1 MPSLKDLKNRIK
13 SVKNTQKITKAMKM
27 VAAAKLRRAKEAAEA
42 ARPYAE
48 AMEQM
53 LASLAAS
60 ALQGARPTA
69 DLDGGGGTELPGG
82 AHGTN
87 LPKLL
92 SGSGKN
98 QVHLVVVA
106 TASRGLCGGF
116 NSSIVRAARRKIREL
131 MASGKTVKIL
141 CVGRKGYEQLALE
154 FKNQIIGR
162 EEIKGKKL
170 GFADADAI
178 AKLVTE
184 KFEAGEFDV
193 AHIVYNKFKS
203 AISQIVTWQQLIPLS
218 PAGGGAAAQ
227 DLVKDSA
234 QAHSASQN
242 KIPYE
247 YEPDEETI
255 LADLLPKNLGIQIYK
270 ALLENAA
277 SEQGARMSAMD
288 NATRNAGDMIK
299 KLNLK
304 YNRTRQAAITKELI
318 EIISGAEAV

>member
-48 AMEQM
+48 AMERIVTAM
-53 LASLAAS
+53 ASS
-60 ALQGARPTA
+60 MPEGMRGP
-69 DLDGGGGTELPGG
+69 P
-82 AHGTN
+82 
-87 LPKLL
+87 LL

-98 QVHLVVVA
+98 QTHLVVVA

-116 NSSIVRAARRKIREL
+116 NSTIVRAARRKIREL
-131 MASGKTVKIL
+131 QAQGKTVKIL
-141 CVGRKGYEQLALE
+141 CVGRKGYEQLVLE

-170 GFADADAI
+170 SFTDADAI
-178 AKLVTE
+178 ANLVTE
-184 KFEAGEFDV
+184 KFSAGEFDV

-203 AISQIVTWQQLIPLS
+203 AISQIVTWQQLIPLAIEA
-218 PAGGGAAAQ
+218 PQGNAAIT
-227 DLVKDSA
+227 
-234 QAHSASQN
+234 
-242 KIPYE
+242 IPYE

-255 LADLLPKNLGIQIYK
+255 LADVLPRNLGIQIYK